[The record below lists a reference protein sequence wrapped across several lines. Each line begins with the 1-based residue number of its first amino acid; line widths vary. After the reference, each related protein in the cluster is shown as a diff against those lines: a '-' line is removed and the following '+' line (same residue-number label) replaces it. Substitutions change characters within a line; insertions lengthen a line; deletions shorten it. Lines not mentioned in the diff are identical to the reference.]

1 MSVTDHLRDQA
12 EEYAMLQR
20 IDQELSTT
28 LDFDKVL
35 ALTIDWALRR
45 TGATAGAYLMV
56 SSDGT
61 GMQPLVWQGFA
72 PSERIDSLSVTQG
85 VSGRAVRLKEPQ
97 LVRNVALDPDYIA
110 IRPDTVEGLA
120 VPLELR
126 GAVIGVIW
134 LESDRAETFDESDL
148 AFIRRL
154 ASRAAVALDHARL
167 YREAE
172 AQADNM
178 AALYAANRMI
188 SSSLERADV
197 LTNAAQS
204 LATLLHVSSVVVCD
218 YRPERRQITVVK
230 AYHLPT
236 ARNAPDILPPLDTV
250 FYLDELPEL
259 REALQTH
266 HAVAFNSEDW
276 ARSDRMRA
284 FMRDHRCKSM
294 LCIPLIT
301 PGSLVQPNIAAQGV
315 AFAFEGRRER
325 HFTAEEIEMAEALGG
340 QIAAA
345 LRQARLY
352 ADVRE
357 LETLKSEMIRMASHD
372 LRNPLGNVMGYLELL
387 ISEIGLEHLPAQQR
401 EWVGHIRRSLQ
412 QMKILIDDL
421 LTLEKVESE
430 RQSLWNEVNFGELV
444 QQEVDGLAS
453 NAALKGHTLNFSPFP
468 APMRILG
475 SATQLRQ
482 AVNNLIGNA
491 IKYTPDKGMIQVR
504 LMQKD
509 KRLIFEVQDN
519 GYGIS
524 KERQAR
530 LFSRFY
536 RAHEPGTD
544 HIGGTGLGLSLVKT
558 IIERHGGEV
567 WVHSEPG
574 IGSTFGFW
582 LPAAAP

>member
-1 MSVTDHLRDQA
+1 MTITDQLRDQA

-20 IDQELSTT
+20 IDQELSAT

-45 TGATAGAYLMV
+45 TGATAGMYLTV
-56 SSDGT
+56 SPDGVE
-61 GMQPLVWQGFA
+61 MQPQVWQGFA
-72 PSERIDSLSVTQG
+72 PFETVDIWSVTQG
-85 VSGRAVRLKEPQ
+85 ISGRAVRMREAQ
-97 LVRNVALDPDYIA
+97 LVQNVATDPDYLA
-110 IRPDTVEGLA
+110 VHPDTIEGLA

-126 GAVIGVIW
+126 GVVIGVIW
-134 LESDRAETFDESDL
+134 LESSRPNTFDEGDL

-218 YRPERRQITVVK
+218 YRPERRQITVLK
-230 AYHLPT
+230 TYHLPT
-236 ARNAPDILPPLDTV
+236 ARNVPDILPPLDSI

-259 REALQTH
+259 QAALQTH
-266 HAVAFNSEDW
+266 HAAAFNSGS
-276 ARSDRMRA
+276 RVLSDAMRA
-284 FMRDHRCKSM
+284 FMSEHRCKSM

-301 PGSLVQPNIAAQGV
+301 PGSLMQPNISAQGV

-325 HFTAEEIEMAEALGG
+325 HFTVEETEMAEALGG

-387 ISEIGLEHLPAQQR
+387 ISGIGLKNLTDAQC
-401 EWVGHIRRSLQ
+401 EWVGHIRHSLQ

-444 QQEVDGLAS
+444 QDEVYGLIS
-453 NAALKGHTLNFSPFP
+453 NAALKNHSLNLLPNS
-468 APMRILG
+468 APIRVLG

-482 AVNNLIGNA
+482 AVSNLIGNA
-491 IKYTPDKGMIQVR
+491 IKYTPDKGTIQVR

-536 RAHEPGTD
+536 RAREPGTD

-582 LPAAAP
+582 LPVVTL